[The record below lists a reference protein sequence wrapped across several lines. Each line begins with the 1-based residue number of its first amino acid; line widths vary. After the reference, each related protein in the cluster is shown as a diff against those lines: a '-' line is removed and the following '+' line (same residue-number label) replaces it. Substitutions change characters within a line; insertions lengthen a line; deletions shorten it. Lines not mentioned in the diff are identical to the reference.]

1 MRCERCLVGDFGV
14 QRRQSLGNATSRCR
28 RPEHVYFCESRILTT
43 LASPGVAWQSLQML
57 TEGVWSEIRVG
68 GECLRLFSED
78 CAQGVLTSVYNVKAK
93 TWIAPSEPVENI
105 QQGKVKAE
113 AYAKAYL
120 KNSVNLEPPSLEWKS
135 SRSI

>member
-1 MRCERCLVGDFGV
+1 MLSHRVWRVLGQACH
-14 QRRQSLGNATSRCR
+14 SLR
-28 RPEHVYFCESRILTT
+28 
-43 LASPGVAWQSLQML
+43 ML

-68 GECLRLFSED
+68 SECLQLFSEH
-78 CAQGVLTSVYNVKAK
+78 CALGVLASVYNVNDK
-93 TWIAPSEPVENI
+93 TWIAPSEPVDNI

-120 KNSVNLEPPSLEWKS
+120 KTVVNLELPSLEWKS

>member
-1 MRCERCLVGDFGV
+1 MACLLL
-14 QRRQSLGNATSRCR
+14 RL
-28 RPEHVYFCESRILTT
+28 RILAS
-43 LASPGVAWQSLQML
+43 LASLRVACQSLQML

-68 GECLRLFSED
+68 GCLRLFSEH
-78 CAQGVLTSVYNVKAK
+78 CAQGVLASVYNVDGKA
-93 TWIAPSEPVENI
+93 WIVASEPIDSI

-120 KNSVNLEPPSLEWKS
+120 KNSLNLELPTLEWKS

>member
-1 MRCERCLVGDFGV
+1 MVTPASRAF
-14 QRRQSLGNATSRCR
+14 SLR
-28 RPEHVYFCESRILTT
+28 
-43 LASPGVAWQSLQML
+43 LASTRVACHSLQML

-78 CAQGVLTSVYNVKAK
+78 CAQGVLASVYNVKGK

-105 QQGKVKAE
+105 QQGKVKTA
-113 AYAKAYL
+113 AYAKEYL
-120 KNSVNLEPPSLEWKS
+120 KNSVNLELPSLEWKS

>member
-1 MRCERCLVGDFGV
+1 MSGYQDLDAGV
-14 QRRQSLGNATSRCR
+14 
-28 RPEHVYFCESRILTT
+28 HVYFCEWGVLTT
-43 LASPGVAWQSLQML
+43 LACPREACHSFEML
-57 TEGVWSEIRVG
+57 REGVWSEIRVG

-78 CAQGVLTSVYNVKAK
+78 CAQGVLASDYNVKGK
-93 TWIAPSEPVENI
+93 TWIAPSEPVDNI

-120 KNSVNLEPPSLEWKS
+120 KSAVNLELPSLEWKS

>member
-1 MRCERCLVGDFGV
+1 MCTF
-14 QRRQSLGNATSRCR
+14 A
-28 RPEHVYFCESRILTT
+28 HVYSCESRILAT
-43 LASPGVAWQSLQML
+43 LASPRVACHSLQML

-68 GECLRLFSED
+68 GECLQLFSEN
-78 CAQGVLTSVYNVKAK
+78 CAQGVLASVYNVKGK
-93 TWIAPSEPVENI
+93 TWIAPSEPVDNI

-120 KNSVNLEPPSLEWKS
+120 KSAVNVELPSLEWKS

>member
-1 MRCERCLVGDFGV
+1 MFTSASRGF
-14 QRRQSLGNATSRCR
+14 SLR
-28 RPEHVYFCESRILTT
+28 
-43 LASPGVAWQSLQML
+43 LASPRVTWHSLRML

-68 GECLRLFSED
+68 GECLRLFSEN
-78 CAQGVLTSVYNVKAK
+78 CAQGVLASVYNVKAK
-93 TWIAPSEPVENI
+93 AWIAPSEPVENI

-120 KNSVNLEPPSLEWKS
+120 KNSVNLELPSLEWKS

>member
-1 MRCERCLVGDFGV
+1 MCIC
-14 QRRQSLGNATSRCR
+14 A
-28 RPEHVYFCESRILTT
+28 HVYSCGSRILAT
-43 LASPGVAWQSLQML
+43 LSSFRVACHSFQML
-57 TEGVWSEIRVG
+57 REGVWSEIRVG

-78 CAQGVLTSVYNVKAK
+78 CAQGVLASVYNVNGK
-93 TWIAPSEPVENI
+93 TWIAPSEPVANI

-120 KNSVNLEPPSLEWKS
+120 KKSVNLELPSPEWKS

>member
-1 MRCERCLVGDFGV
+1 MFTSA
-14 QRRQSLGNATSRCR
+14 RRGCSLR
-28 RPEHVYFCESRILTT
+28 
-43 LASPGVAWQSLQML
+43 LASPRAVCQSHQML

-78 CAQGVLTSVYNVKAK
+78 CAQGVLASVYNVNGK

-105 QQGKVKAE
+105 QQGKAKAE

-120 KNSVNLEPPSLEWKS
+120 KRSVNLELPSPEWKS